1 MCVYAE
7 CWNVDETGSLLG
19 VWSYGNMK
27 KKNICTVD
35 YSLD

>member
-7 CWNVDETGSLLG
+7 CWNVDETASLLG

-27 KKNICTVD
+27 KKYMYRRLFT
-35 YSLD
+35 